1 VSSIDFLNEYLKTS
15 DLDSTNEF
23 SRDVPSQ
30 YEDIAMSRGTARQI
44 IDRFTKEAINKNIT
58 PDALLEGFSYL
69 EEVGQSPDYT
79 RRTIRNT
86 LKSPIG
92 EIILENPK
100 MIGQAVDQFDGLVKG
115 VNPELAGKHMG
126 LVNQIMQEAKKDNL
140 FRSNV
145 TLNEIRDEIQ
155 RPVYGALMDWTK
167 SNLNNAKLQKILEKS
182 SIGQNAETYGLR
194 GLIPT
199 VAGFEPKQFGVK
211 LTPAAQREED
221 EYYKQRAQ
229 EQSPMGQK
237 ERQQNKIDIINFRKS
252 LDKLK
257 NAVR

>member
-1 VSSIDFLNEYLKTS
+1 MGSLDFLNEYLKTS
-15 DLDSTNEF
+15 DLESTNEF

-58 PDALLEGFSYL
+58 PDSFLEGLSYL

-92 EIILENPK
+92 EILLENPK
-100 MIGQAVDQFDGLVKG
+100 MIGQAVDQLDGLVKG
-115 VNPELAGKHMG
+115 VNIESAGKHMS

-145 TLNEIRDEIQ
+145 PLNEIRDEIQ
-155 RPVYGALMDWTK
+155 RPVYGALMDWTR
-167 SNLNNAKLQKILEKS
+167 SNLNNPKVQNILEKS

-194 GLIPT
+194 GLVPMA
-199 VAGFEPKQFGVK
+199 AGFAPERFGVK
-211 LTPAAQREED
+211 LTPEAQKED
-221 EYYKQRAQ
+221 NEYKKQRAY

-237 ERQQNKIDIINFRKS
+237 ERQQNQIEAINFRKAM
-252 LDKLK
+252 DKIK
-257 NAVR
+257 VR